1 MKRRNLLT
9 AAGTLAIA
17 TIATNA
23 TTSAAQTKTSKAVG
37 SMVALDKDLSGYYV
51 TPIGVHALTQPI
63 FPAVIVIMEAF
74 GLNDYVK
81 GVCDRLA
88 QAGYAAL
95 APDFYQGASF
105 GYDNT
110 AGAIGKLKTIKDP
123 IAMAQF
129 GKGLAFLSQQATVK
143 PDGVGVIGFCMGG
156 RLTFL
161 ASSEY
166 PAKVKAGV
174 AYYGG
179 GIASPDGKADGL
191 GRPDLLNKVTA
202 IKAPL
207 MLMYG
212 TEDQMIAAE
221 EHQRI
226 ALALSKAKKS
236 YSINVFAQAGHGFDS
251 DRRDSY
257 YAPAAEAAWD
267 MTLRFFDRHLKTV

>member
-17 TIATNA
+17 TIATQA
-23 TTSAAQTKTSKAVG
+23 QTSTAQTKTGKAVG
-37 SMVALDKDLSGYYV
+37 TMVSLDKDLSGYYV
-51 TPIGVHALTQPI
+51 TPIGVHPLTKPR

-95 APDFYQGASF
+95 APDFYQGVSF
-105 GYDNT
+105 GYDNMV
-110 AGAIGKLKTIKDP
+110 GAIGKLKTMKDS

-129 GKGLAFLSQQATVK
+129 GKGLAFLAQQPNVK
-143 PDGVGVIGFCMGG
+143 ADGVGVVGFCMGG
-156 RLTFL
+156 RFTFL
-161 ASSEY
+161 ASAEY
-166 PAKVKAGV
+166 AAKVKAGV

-191 GRPDLLNKVTA
+191 GRPDLLSKVA
-202 IKAPL
+202 QIKAPL
-207 MLMYG
+207 MFVYG
-212 TEDQMIAAE
+212 TEDQLIAAD

-226 ALALSKAKKS
+226 ALAMSKAKKS

-257 YAPAAEAAWD
+257 YAPAAEEAWE
-267 MTLRFFDRHLKTV
+267 MTLRFFDRHLKST